1 MPRSCP
7 FLRYPWCCP
16 MECDAAP
23 AAAIMRVGDYLK
35 TEKPINIGEIQ
46 DDAMRTAYME
56 GFREARKK

>member
-1 MPRSCP
+1 
-7 FLRYPWCCP
+7 

-23 AAAIMRVGDYLK
+23 RCRHHEGQRDYLK

-56 GFREARKK
+56 GFREARKKKKGIG